1 MFQGYTQETVDFL
14 WGIRFNNERGW
25 FMEHKQIYQTALL
38 EPTRALGGQIYD
50 GLHAM
55 LPDEPLQLKVSRI
68 YRDARRLFG
77 RGPYKDNLWL
87 SVRTGEDDWTGR
99 PTFYFEIAPD
109 YYGYGMSFWSAAP
122 ALMELY
128 RRQIDRAPGELEK
141 LVRRFNRQDV
151 FTLTGPDYARS
162 KGEVS
167 DLLRPWYQK
176 KSLSLQH
183 ELPLDEKIFSP
194 ALADEI
200 VENFHLL
207 LPFYHYF
214 SRLCAAALQ
223 RRAET
228 DRAHTPD
235 GAGYI
240 GRTKK
245 MNKHRKTKKKEK
257 NDMNIWHD
265 IAPSRVKPE
274 DFWAVIEIEKG
285 SKNKYEL
292 DKETGMLRLDRILYT
307 STHYPANYGFIPRTW
322 AEDGDPLDVLVL
334 CSESIRPLSLVR
346 CFPIGVISME
356 DGGSQDEKI
365 IAIPFEDPTYHLY
378 TDISELP
385 AHVASEIRHFFRVY
399 KSLEGKETDVSDVL
413 GREEAVKVIVHSQNA
428 YIEKYCK

>member
-109 YYGYGMSFWSAAP
+109 YYGYGMGFWSAAP

-214 SRLCAAALQ
+214 SRLCDAALQ
-223 RRAET
+223 QRAET
-228 DRAHTPD
+228 DRAQTPD
-235 GAGYI
+235 GAG
-240 GRTKK
+240 
-245 MNKHRKTKKKEK
+245 
-257 NDMNIWHD
+257 
-265 IAPSRVKPE
+265 
-274 DFWAVIEIEKG
+274 
-285 SKNKYEL
+285 L
-292 DKETGMLRLDRILYT
+292 
-307 STHYPANYGFIPRTW
+307 
-322 AEDGDPLDVLVL
+322 
-334 CSESIRPLSLVR
+334 
-346 CFPIGVISME
+346 
-356 DGGSQDEKI
+356 
-365 IAIPFEDPTYHLY
+365 
-378 TDISELP
+378 
-385 AHVASEIRHFFRVY
+385 
-399 KSLEGKETDVSDVL
+399 
-413 GREEAVKVIVHSQNA
+413 
-428 YIEKYCK
+428 